1 MVKPHDRKFTLH
13 IWWQYFFVP
22 NSCLV
27 ASSLESDK
35 SLIHFSLYFL
45 FFLVLQKHNLLII
58 IVVLLFQAGRS
69 DKKASQGHE
78 EKHRGWFRYVTTGC
92 AIDLYLF
99 TNILDAVWQVFQGVK
114 NICFLVCAAV
124 ITKLDESVLA
134 FVLFFWGFLF
144 AIFCFIYIYI
154 AFCLFCFHST
164 IYYIFVC
171 FLEYLENVS
180 RHGLC

>member
-1 MVKPHDRKFTLH
+1 MGRGGVLFLDIQYLFSSNYFIFRVLDLDVFFFSWLDRKFTLH
-13 IWWQYFFVP
+13 IWWQYFFVS

-27 ASSLESDK
+27 ASSLESDN

-45 FFLVLQKHNLLII
+45 FFLVLQTHNLLII

-78 EKHRGWFRYVTTGC
+78 KKHRGWFRYVTTGC

-114 NICFLVCAAV
+114 NIWFP
-124 ITKLDESVLA
+124 
-134 FVLFFWGFLF
+134 
-144 AIFCFIYIYI
+144 
-154 AFCLFCFHST
+154 
-164 IYYIFVC
+164 
-171 FLEYLENVS
+171 
-180 RHGLC
+180 GLCCSDFKIRWECAGICLNLKGF